1 MGKSHDLAT
10 AAAGFTFSGT
20 LDASSGLTTPAGHII
35 QVKDVT
41 TTERNTTTSASWTA
55 S

>member
-20 LDASSGLTTPAGHII
+20 VDTSSGLTTPAGHVI
-35 QVKDVT
+35 QGKDVT
-41 TTERNTTTSASWTA
+41 SST
-55 S
+55 